1 MSSRGSSST
10 HDRVGGAPNRAS
22 RRESNVQ
29 QVGKSRLSRGK
40 SAIGVL
46 CASAAML
53 AIPASVLAL
62 SSDSDGNSL
71 LAFEGFDSFTPASV
85 DPRLAELVAE
95 RSNGLSRSMRFTPA
109 ADPNRGERSVTVAV
123 RIDEKAARAISV
135 RAPIASSGGV
145 SGSAPKVASSSGI
158 QITPTRYD
166 LGVARG
172 YRSFAGLA
180 KTATPQSSKLP
191 NSARA
196 VELDKFDGFK
206 LSDEKTK
213 KPSRF
218 NARIELDEAKPAG
231 RAPGTLAA
239 EGNQSV
245 DVSGSYS
252 VTKNLDVTAG
262 VRYSQ
267 ERDAIQKLPEE
278 VQDQQSVYVGT
289 QFRF

>member
-1 MSSRGSSST
+1 M
-10 HDRVGGAPNRAS
+10 
-22 RRESNVQ
+22 Q

-40 SAIGVL
+40 SALGVL

-53 AIPASVLAL
+53 AVPATVLAL
-62 SSDSDGNSL
+62 NGSPESNSL
-71 LAFEGFDSFTPASV
+71 VSFKGFETFTPASV
-85 DPRLAELVAE
+85 DPRLAELFAQ
-95 RSNGLSRSMRFTPA
+95 RSSGGATRAMRFTPA
-109 ADPNRGERSVTVAV
+109 SDLNRENRSVTVAV
-123 RIDEKAARAISV
+123 RVDERTAKAISV
-135 RAPIASSGGV
+135 RAPIASSGSV
-145 SGSAPKVASSSGI
+145 SGTAPKVLGSSGI

-172 YRSFAGLA
+172 YRSFAGIAKSATPKSASLP
-180 KTATPQSSKLP
+180 KTAQSVDLK
-191 NSARA
+191 
-196 VELDKFDGFK
+196 EFDFK
-206 LSDEKTK
+206 LDDKGAK

-218 NARIELDEAKPAG
+218 NARIELDKDKRAG
-231 RAPGTLAA
+231 SAPGTLAA

-245 DVSGSYS
+245 DVGGSFS

-267 ERDAIQKLPEE
+267 ERDPIQKLPEG

>member
-1 MSSRGSSST
+1 
-10 HDRVGGAPNRAS
+10 
-22 RRESNVQ
+22 
-29 QVGKSRLSRGK
+29 
-40 SAIGVL
+40 
-46 CASAAML
+46 ML

-62 SSDSDGNSL
+62 SSGSDGSSL
-71 LAFEGFDSFTPASV
+71 AAFEGFDSFTPASV

-109 ADPNRGERSVTVAV
+109 GDANREDRAVTVAV
-123 RIDEKAARAISV
+123 RIDENSARAISV

-145 SGSAPKVASSSGI
+145 SGSAPKVATNGGI

-172 YRSFAGLA
+172 YRSFAGLT
-180 KTATPQSSKLP
+180 KSATPQSSKLP

-196 VELDKFDGFK
+196 VKLEKFDDFK
-206 LSDEKTK
+206 LSDKTK

-252 VTKNLDVTAG
+252 VTKNLNVTAG